1 MKPISC
7 RSLAVALQ
15 RRGARRMLACW
26 IGAAAVVALAPGHSW
41 AQGTGASG
49 AWPSKPIRLIH
60 PWAAGGGG
68 DIVARLLA
76 EKMQAEL
83 GQPVI
88 VENRAGAGGNIGA
101 QLAARQ
107 PADGYTIMTTA
118 GGFAIAPALFKSLGY
133 DAVKDF
139 VPVTKMAIAPLLV
152 LVRADSPLRTM
163 ADLVAMAKKDPKAVS
178 YASFGVGSP
187 SHMIGESINR
197 QAGISMA
204 HVPYS
209 AGNAVTDLLGGQV
222 TVAILDALSQSPK
235 VKAGTLRAL
244 ALNGAQ
250 RLPALPDVPTLTES
264 GIPFDLVGWHAM
276 FAPGRHPAGDR
287 RSAQPRGQPRSSR
300 SPRSRRGCSNWR
312 CSRCSPPPRRS
323 SGAPCS
329 GRTCRPGANWCA
341 ARHHAQLIARGRPR
355 RQPSPA
361 VGPFRPRPT
370 SSTGADDE
378 QHPFR
383 LASSHPIER
392 DVRYGEGAIGF
403 GSPRPGTRALLMDTY
418 LPPATRRPVAG
429 RRWCCRTA
437 APSTAAPR
445 TATSSSR
452 AARTTRRCT
461 TTASASPRAATPASR
476 SATG

>member
-152 LVRADSPLRTM
+152 LVRADSPLRSM

-276 FAPGRHPAGDR
+276 FAPAGTPREIVDR
-287 RSAQPRGQPRSSR
+287 LNRVVNHVIAQPEVKARLFELAMFPVQPPTTPEQWGTLFRQDVQAWSELVRSAG
-300 SPRSRRGCSNWR
+300 
-312 CSRCSPPPRRS
+312 
-323 SGAPCS
+323 
-329 GRTCRPGANWCA
+329 
-341 ARHHAQLIARGRPR
+341 I
-355 RQPSPA
+355 
-361 VGPFRPRPT
+361 
-370 SSTGADDE
+370 
-378 QHPFR
+378 
-383 LASSHPIER
+383 
-392 DVRYGEGAIGF
+392 
-403 GSPRPGTRALLMDTY
+403 
-418 LPPATRRPVAG
+418 
-429 RRWCCRTA
+429 
-437 APSTAAPR
+437 
-445 TATSSSR
+445 
-452 AARTTRRCT
+452 
-461 TTASASPRAATPASR
+461 TPN
-476 SATG
+476 